1 MTSRFKPAWPGSGH
15 RYITIGEVRMDLCYR
30 TLSIAGEEVGLP
42 QRAFDLLWL
51 LAAEPHALHHRADL
65 LDRLWP
71 GLVVEDANLS
81 QSAWLLRK
89 ALGPERKGWL
99 RTVIRAGYVFEPT
112 EPVRVLPP
120 EPSSASGA
128 APVPAE
134 DAAVRVAAAVL
145 EPGAPRKV
153 DVAASSRLRPRGGAR
168 GPGNV
173 LLRWLSIGG
182 GCVVSLVTLLAI
194 AQEAATGVGLPEDP
208 AARPRAVEAGRSE
221 VPRWQGVFANAGRGD
236 GRGGCGPDALVRAA
250 SPCGELAW
258 GR

>member
-1 MTSRFKPAWPGSGH
+1 MTSRFKPAWPGNGH

-30 TLSIAGEEVGLP
+30 TLSIAGEEVSLP

-51 LAAEPHALHHRADL
+51 LAAEPHALHYRADL

-89 ALGPERKGWL
+89 ALGPERKNWL

-120 EPSSASGA
+120 EPGIAPA
-128 APVPAE
+128 VDAPAPVRDAHAVPAPATPRE
-134 DAAVRVAAAVL
+134 VEVVA
-145 EPGAPRKV
+145 PP
-153 DVAASSRLRPRGGAR
+153 RLRPRHAAR

-182 GCVVSLVTLLAI
+182 GCLVSLMTLLAI

-208 AARPRAVEAGRSE
+208 AERPRVMEAGRRQAPQWE
-221 VPRWQGVFANAGRGD
+221 GVFATTSRAD

-250 SPCGELAW
+250 GPCSELAW

>member
-1 MTSRFKPAWPGSGH
+1 MTSRFKPAWPGNGH

-30 TLSIAGEEVGLP
+30 TLSIAGEDVGLP

-51 LAAEPHALHHRADL
+51 LAAEPHALHYRADL

-99 RTVIRAGYVFEPT
+99 RTVVRAGYVFEPT
-112 EPVRVLPP
+112 DPVCVVAVDSPMAP
-120 EPSSASGA
+120 APA
-128 APVPAE
+128 AAGEAAANAMPGDVPVAGE
-134 DAAVRVAAAVL
+134 AGVAATVTPTQA
-145 EPGAPRKV
+145 R
-153 DVAASSRLRPRGGAR
+153 RGGR
-168 GPGNV
+168 GSGNA

-182 GCVVSLVTLLAI
+182 GCLVSLITLLAI
-194 AQEAATGVGLPEDP
+194 AQEAATGTGAPEEADE
-208 AARPRAVEAGRSE
+208 RPRVTEARRRQAPQWES
-221 VPRWQGVFANAGRGD
+221 VFATSTRID
-236 GRGGCGPDALVRAA
+236 GRGGCGPESLMRAT